1 MTQPVAPTVA
11 FDAVQ
16 RTARPL
22 CHNIVHSCEIDSVVR
37 TEIKRKSAHRQT
49 LDSGAAQLGCLWSML
64 MSVGSPIMRSI
75 KSFRSQSLLDEPDKL
90 CAVLESGECHDTSVR
105 AFDIEKREFLYA

>member
-1 MTQPVAPTVA
+1 
-11 FDAVQ
+11 
-16 RTARPL
+16 
-22 CHNIVHSCEIDSVVR
+22 
-37 TEIKRKSAHRQT
+37 
-49 LDSGAAQLGCLWSML
+49 ML

-105 AFDIEKREFLYA
+105 AVDIEKREFLYA